1 MCMHWHD
8 TLVCKMYWVQTQI
21 SVKNNK
27 QTKNL
32 LCVQM
37 QVEDA
42 ATLHMRADGLR
53 ACVQMR
59 YMWTWISVIKKKER
73 KNLLTGKGCGHNVR
87 TSCMCTRT
95 WTGDVGAL
103 VVGRDACACGWTPYA
118 DLMDT
123 DEYKQKKKHLPC
135 VCRRAWMGDVDM
147 LRVRADGLRMQN

>member
-8 TLVCKMYWVQTQI
+8 TLVCRMYWVQTQI

-37 QVEDA
+37 QVEDV
-42 ATLHMRADGLR
+42 ATLHMRVDGLH
-53 ACVQMR
+53 ACVQMH
-59 YMWTWISVIKKKER
+59 YMPTWISVIKKKR
-73 KNLLTGKGCGHNVR
+73 KILLTGKGCGHNR
-87 TSCMCTRT
+87 TSCVCTRT

-123 DEYKQKKKHLPC
+123 DGHGGIAGGH
-135 VCRRAWMGDVDM
+135 R
-147 LRVRADGLRMQN
+147 